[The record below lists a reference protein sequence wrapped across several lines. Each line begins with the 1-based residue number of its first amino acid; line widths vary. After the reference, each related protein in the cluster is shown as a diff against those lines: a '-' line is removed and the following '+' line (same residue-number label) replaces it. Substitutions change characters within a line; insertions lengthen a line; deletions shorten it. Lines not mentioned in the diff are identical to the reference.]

1 MSLVFVLII
10 SIVWFVDRAEYDKQA
25 ELEQLSLA
33 EGELVIVSRREKNIS
48 IKIRI
53 VDDES
58 HYGNQIYAN

>member
-48 IKIRI
+48 IKILI